1 MITSRQW
8 HTYEEALKR
17 SEAQWD
23 ESTREMIERNPIP
36 PIKIGDKYWGDW
48 EPRIIK

>member
-1 MITSRQW
+1 LITSRQW
-8 HTYEEALKR
+8 HAYEEALKR

-23 ESTREMIERNPIP
+23 ESTQEMIERNPIP
-36 PIKIGDKYWGDW
+36 DIKINGKSWGDW